1 MKISKSNKFWNSIM
15 TGALIAGAL
24 GSTGCQIT
32 AGGQLLPSPYYI
44 DDDVQYFG
52 PGSEFK
58 LQQEAAAIKAFNAD
72 QALQGGP

>member
-1 MKISKSNKFWNSIM
+1 MTMCKSNRLWNGVM
-15 TGALIAGAL
+15 GVAMIAGAL

-52 PGSEFK
+52 PGPEFK
-58 LQQEAAAIKAFNAD
+58 LQQEAAAIKAFKAE
-72 QALQGGP
+72 QELRGG